1 MMIALYYVFVALLL
15 AVASWFAPYLV
26 LQLVLA
32 WAALSFL
39 VVSSAYWLNTATVFR
54 KRCNGSLPWYSRWL
68 FIPFLFSANLYNLQA
83 RRRDKVAPMQR
94 VSGGLYLGA
103 RLTAADMA
111 QLRDEQI
118 TAVLDVTAE
127 FAALD
132 ELSQSDDISYLNVPV
147 LDHASPSHTQLQ
159 QAVNWLQRQRAEGRK
174 VLVHCALGRGRS
186 VLVLAAF
193 LLSRHNSR
201 SAEKAVAL
209 IRQVRQTARLN
220 KQQLAALRQ
229 FTNSY
234 TEQGQ
239 QPVWLIANP
248 AAGGGKWADAE
259 AEVVDLLSPFMQLS
273 VHVSSEDCS
282 ARQLTQQAKQAGCT
296 MVIAC
301 GGDGTVTEVASVL
314 VGTEIRL
321 GIIPLGTTNAL
332 SHALW
337 GISSKLMP
345 LRSACLNIIEG
356 QSRAIDTAR
365 CNDKLMLLL
374 AGVGFEQQ
382 MIEAA
387 DRSSKDQLGQ
397 LAYLNGLWQ
406 AVQANNIQQL
416 LVQFDDQPEQ
426 VLDTASLVIA
436 NAAPLTTLLAQGHG
450 APDLTDGKLDITW
463 LTADHT
469 DHADNNA
476 VLGLAELALAG
487 LTNISL
493 NAVSQHCSVRRV
505 QIRRQDGQQLQYVI
519 DGELYSDTVLDIS
532 VVPASLLVMLADS
545 ADSDQVAA

>member
-1 MMIALYYVFVALLL
+1 MNIALYYILLALLL
-15 AVASWFAPYLV
+15 AVGSWFVPNLLLKLV
-26 LQLVLA
+26 FA

-39 VVSSAYWLNTATVFR
+39 VVSSAYWLNTASVFR
-54 KRCNGSLPWYSRWL
+54 KRVDGSLPWYSRWL
-68 FIPFLFSANLYNLQA
+68 FIPFLMSAGLYNLQA
-83 RRRDKVAPMQR
+83 RRRDKVAPIQR

-103 RLTAADMA
+103 RLTATDLA
-111 QLRDEQI
+111 QLREENI

-132 ELSQSDDISYLNVPV
+132 ELSQSDDIHYLNIPV

-159 QAVNWLQRQRAEGRK
+159 QAVTWLQQQRADGRK

-220 KQQLAALRQ
+220 RHQLAALQ
-229 FTNSY
+229 KFTESY
-234 TEQGQ
+234 VEQGQ

-248 AAGGGKWADAE
+248 AAGGGKWAEAE
-259 AEVVDLLSPFMQLS
+259 AEVVDLLSSFMQLS
-273 VHVSSEDCS
+273 IHTTSDESPAAE
-282 ARQLTQQAKQAGCT
+282 LAKQAREAGCT

-314 VGTEIRL
+314 AGSEVRL

-337 GISSKLMP
+337 GISAKLMP
-345 LRSACLNIIEG
+345 VRSACLNLIEG

-382 MIEAA
+382 MVAAA
-387 DRSSKDQLGQ
+387 DRENKDQLGQ

-406 AVQANNIQQL
+406 AVQANNIQHL
-416 LVQFDDQPEQ
+416 LVQYDEQPEQ
-426 VLDTASLVIA
+426 QLDTASLVIA
-436 NAAPLTTLLAQGHG
+436 NAAPLTTVLAQGDG
-450 APDLTDGKLDITW
+450 VPDLADGKLDVTW
-463 LTADHT
+463 LTAGEKT
-469 DHADNNA
+469 GNNA

-493 NAVSQHCSVRRV
+493 NANSQHRSARRV
-505 QIRRQDGQQLQYVI
+505 KIRRQDGQTLQYVI
-519 DGELYSDTVLDIS
+519 DGELYSDNVLDIR
-532 VVPASLLVMLADS
+532 VDPASLLVMLADNATAVRS
-545 ADSDQVAA
+545 QPE

>member
-1 MMIALYYVFVALLL
+1 MNIALYYVLLALLL
-15 AVASWFAPYLV
+15 AVASWFVPYLL

-39 VVSSAYWLNTATVFR
+39 VVSSAYWLNTAAVFR
-54 KRCNGSLPWYSRWL
+54 KRGNGSLPWYSRWL
-68 FIPFLFSANLYNLQA
+68 FIPFLFSANCYNVQA
-83 RRRDKVAPMQR
+83 RRRDKVPPIQR

-103 RLTAADMA
+103 RLTAADME
-111 QLRDEQI
+111 QLHAEQI

-132 ELSQSDDISYLNVPV
+132 ELSQSDDISYLNIPV
-147 LDHASPSHTQLQ
+147 LDHASPSHAQLQ
-159 QAVNWLQRQRAEGRK
+159 QAVNWLQRQRLEGRK

-201 SAEKAVAL
+201 SADKAVAL
-209 IRQVRQTARLN
+209 IRQVRHTARLN
-220 KQQLAALRQ
+220 KHQLAALRK
-229 FTNSY
+229 FTDSY
-234 TEQGQ
+234 TEQDQ

-259 AEVVDLLSPFMQLS
+259 AEVVDLLSPFMRLS
-273 VHVSSEDCS
+273 LHVSSEDCT
-282 ARQLTQQAKQAGCT
+282 ARQLAQQAKQAGCSL
-296 MVIAC
+296 VIAC

-337 GISSKLMP
+337 GISAKIMP

-356 QSRAIDTAR
+356 QSRTIDTAR

-406 AVQANNIQQL
+406 AVQANHIQQL
-416 LVQFDDQPEQ
+416 WVQFDNKPEQ
-426 VLDTASLVIA
+426 ALDTASLVIA

-463 LTADHT
+463 LTADN
-469 DHADNNA
+469 ADNNA

-487 LTNISL
+487 LTNISV
-493 NAVSQHCSVRRV
+493 NAVSQHCSAR
-505 QIRRQDGQQLQYVI
+505 QIKIRRQDGQPLQYVI
-519 DGELYSDTVLDIS
+519 DGELYSDSVLDIS
-532 VVPASLLVMLADS
+532 VVPASLQVMLADA
-545 ADSDQVAA
+545 ADSQQRTG

>member
-1 MMIALYYVFVALLL
+1 MIIALYYILLALLL
-15 AVASWFAPYLV
+15 AVACWFSPYLL
-26 LQLVLA
+26 LQLVLG

-39 VVSSAYWLNTATVFR
+39 VVSSAYWLNSASVFR
-54 KRCNGSLPWYSRWL
+54 KRQDGSLPWYSRWL
-68 FIPFLFSANLYNLQA
+68 FIPFLLSAGLYNLQA
-83 RRRDKVAPMQR
+83 RRRDKVAPIQR

-132 ELSQSDDISYLNVPV
+132 DLSQSDDINYLNIAV
-147 LDHASPSHTQLQ
+147 LDHASPSRTQLH
-159 QAVNWLQRQRAEGRK
+159 QAVNWLQHQRSGGRK

-193 LLSRHNSR
+193 LLSRHNSG

-209 IRQVRQTARLN
+209 IRQVRHTARLN
-220 KQQLAALRQ
+220 RRQLAALRQ
-229 FTNSY
+229 FTHSY

-248 AAGGGKWADAE
+248 AAGGGKWAEAE

-273 VHVSSEDCS
+273 LHTSSDNCS
-282 ARQLTQQAKQAGCT
+282 ARQLAQQAKQAGCT

-314 VGTEIRL
+314 AGSTIRL

-337 GISSKLMP
+337 GISAKLMP
-345 LRSACLNIIEG
+345 VRSACLNIIEG

-382 MIEAA
+382 MIASA
-387 DRSSKDQLGQ
+387 DRASKDQLGQ

-406 AVQANNIQQL
+406 AVQANHIQQL

-426 VLDTASLVIA
+426 PLDTASLVIA
-436 NAAPLTTLLAQGHG
+436 NAAPLTTLLAQGRG

-463 LTADHT
+463 LTADN
-469 DHADNNA
+469 ADNNA

-493 NAVSQHCSVRRV
+493 NAISQHYSARRIK
-505 QIRRQDGQQLQYVI
+505 IRRKDGEAVQYVI
-519 DGELYSDTVLDIS
+519 DGELYSDSVLEIT
-532 VVPASLLVMLADS
+532 VVPASLQVMLADS
-545 ADSDQVAA
+545 ADSTQVAA

>member
-1 MMIALYYVFVALLL
+1 MIIALYYVLLALLL
-15 AVASWFAPYLV
+15 AVGSWFAPYLL
-26 LQLVLA
+26 LQLVLG

-54 KRCNGSLPWYSRWL
+54 KRNDGSLPWYSRWL
-68 FIPFLFSANLYNLQA
+68 FIPFLFSAGLYNLIA

-132 ELSQSDDISYLNVPV
+132 ELSQSDDISYLNIPV
-147 LDHASPSHTQLQ
+147 LDHASPSRTQLQ
-159 QAVNWLQRQRAEGRK
+159 QAVNWLQRQRADGRK

-209 IRQVRQTARLN
+209 IRQVRHTARLN
-220 KQQLAALRQ
+220 KHQLAALRQ
-229 FTNSY
+229 FTDSY

-248 AAGGGKWADAE
+248 AAGGGKWAE
-259 AEVVDLLSPFMQLS
+259 AETEVVELLSPFMQLS
-273 VHVSSEDCS
+273 LHTSSDSCS
-282 ARQLTQQAKQAGCT
+282 AQQLAEQAKQAGCT

-314 VGTEIRL
+314 AGSKIRL

-337 GISSKLMP
+337 GISAKLMP
-345 LRSACLNIIEG
+345 VRSACLNIIEG

-382 MIEAA
+382 MIAAA
-387 DRSSKDQLGQ
+387 DRASKDQLGQ

-406 AVQANNIQQL
+406 AVQANHIQHL
-416 LVQFDDQPEQ
+416 LVQFDGQPEQ
-426 VLDTASLVIA
+426 QLDTASLVIA

-463 LTADHT
+463 LTADN
-469 DHADNNA
+469 ADNNA

-493 NAVSQHCSVRRV
+493 NAISQHCSARRIK
-505 QIRRQDGQQLQYVI
+505 IRRQDGQNLQYVI
-519 DGELYSDTVLDIS
+519 DGELYSDSALDIS

-545 ADSDQVAA
+545 ADSEQVAA

>member
-1 MMIALYYVFVALLL
+1 MIIALCYVLLASLL
-15 AVASWFAPYLV
+15 AVAGWFAPSL
-26 LQLVLA
+26 LLKLILG

-54 KRCNGSLPWYSRWL
+54 KRKDGSLPWYSRWL
-68 FIPFLFSANLYNLQA
+68 FIPFLFSAGLYNLQA
-83 RRRDKVAPMQR
+83 RRRDKVAPIQR

-132 ELSQSDDISYLNVPV
+132 ELSQSDDISYLNIPV

-159 QAVNWLQRQRAEGRK
+159 QAVNWLQRQRSEGRK

-193 LLSRHNSR
+193 LLSRHNSA

-209 IRQVRQTARLN
+209 IRQVRHTARLN
-220 KQQLAALRQ
+220 KRQLAALRK
-229 FTNSY
+229 FADSY
-234 TEQGQ
+234 SEQGQ

-248 AAGGGKWADAE
+248 AAGGGKWAEAE
-259 AEVVDLLSPFMQLS
+259 AEIVDLLSPFMQLS
-273 VHVSSEDCS
+273 LHTSSDKCS
-282 ARQLTQQAKQAGCT
+282 ARQLAEQAQQAGCT

-314 VGTEIRL
+314 AGSNTRL

-337 GISSKLMP
+337 GLSAKLMP
-345 LRSACLNIIEG
+345 VRSACLNIIEG

-382 MIEAA
+382 MIASA
-387 DRSSKDQLGQ
+387 DRASKDQLGQ
-397 LAYLNGLWQ
+397 LAYLSGLWQ
-406 AVQANNIQQL
+406 AVQANHIQQL

-426 VLDTASLVIA
+426 QLDTASLVIA

-463 LTADHT
+463 LTADN
-469 DHADNNA
+469 ADNNA

-493 NAVSQHCSVRRV
+493 NAISQHCSVGRIK
-505 QIRRQDGQQLQYVI
+505 IRRQDGQPLQYVI
-519 DGELYSDTVLDIS
+519 DGELYSDSVLEIS
-532 VVPASLLVMLADS
+532 VVPASLQIMLADG
-545 ADSDQVAA
+545 ADSTQVAD

>member
-1 MMIALYYVFVALLL
+1 MIIALYYVLLALLL
-15 AVASWFAPYLV
+15 AVASWLAPYLL

-54 KRCNGSLPWYSRWL
+54 KRVNGSLPWYSRWL

-132 ELSQSDDISYLNVPV
+132 ELSQSDDISYLNIPV

-159 QAVNWLQRQRAEGRK
+159 QAVNWLQRQRADGRK

-186 VLVLAAF
+186 VLVLAAY

-220 KQQLAALRQ
+220 KHQLAALRQ

-259 AEVVDLLSPFMQLS
+259 AEVVDLLSPFMRLS
-273 VHVSSEDCS
+273 LHVSSEDCT
-282 ARQLTQQAKQAGCT
+282 ARQLAQQAKQTGCT
-296 MVIAC
+296 MIIAC
-301 GGDGTVTEVASVL
+301 GGDGTVTEVASEL

-406 AVQANNIQQL
+406 AVQANHIQQL
-416 LVQFDDQPEQ
+416 LVQFDEQPEQ
-426 VLDTASLVIA
+426 ELDTASLVIA

-463 LTADHT
+463 LTADNNT
-469 DHADNNA
+469 DNNA
-476 VLGLAELALAG
+476 VFGLAELALAG

-493 NAVSQHCSVRRV
+493 NAVSQHCSARRV

-519 DGELYSDTVLDIS
+519 DGELYSDSALDIS
-532 VVPASLLVMLADS
+532 VVPASLQVMLADS
-545 ADSDQVAA
+545 ADSQQGTV